1 MVVKCLSMLLHLA
14 RLFPA
19 TRVAEIVG
27 TWEGNAVPRKWRGR
41 EGEGGHSLL
50 LRVPN

>member
-1 MVVKCLSMLLHLA
+1 MIVKCLSMLLHLA

-27 TWEGNAVPRKWRGR
+27 TWEGSRSKEVER
-41 EGEGGHSLL
+41 EGGGRGAFLTFKST
-50 LRVPN
+50 